1 MGDNHSGESFNG
13 NRVLNDVGYP
23 SFQSHGI
30 KNKGNL
36 ARHLLEI
43 EAYSDS
49 IKILLYVVF
58 ITLLAIMVL
67 MIVNCRVY
75 YS

>member
-1 MGDNHSGESFNG
+1 MDTSHSEGSFNR

-30 KNKGNL
+30 ENDENL
-36 ARHLLEI
+36 AKRLLEL
-43 EAYSDS
+43 EANSGS

-58 ITLLAIMVL
+58 ITLLVMVAL
-67 MIVNCRVY
+67 MIVKL
-75 YS
+75 